1 MSNTEF
7 EMNNTEVEYT
17 ITDSERELTKEEL
30 NSCKRIIPD
39 EQFSDFS
46 KNEKIKIAQKYKE
59 LLSDNK
65 ITNERGEYEIGLHYK
80 TDNLNV
86 FVNHIYENGFA
97 EAFVVDNKNLKQA
110 DWEDFSFNQ
119 LKELPNLKLQNSFDK
134 KETIEN
140 KLSQLYPTKNKPL
153 LNKIEDNIIPL
164 SVQTQAIKNLGHSL
178 SKDDYFKYSVNMYNN
193 IFKIDESK
201 WSKNIEPYKNE
212 LKNLKNWLNNKNL
225 SKELFE
231 NYTHTEQYKKDKEKL
246 GALYNL
252 NYTNK
257 NHRKEEFQLSQ
268 KKEKKH
274 SENNQSS
281 KKSVQL
287 DTIKKEDV
295 PRRVNEILKN
305 NGKELDLKTYTN
317 VIFNTTKKLYEIPK
331 DENYLYK
338 KNPEQYKLLEP
349 LFKQY
354 SKYDIED
361 KNALKNEFNIFISDG
376 KNKDALEIL
385 GNLYADKK
393 EGKIDSYQIK
403 IDDYTKNTMEE
414 NLKAIENGKFFL
426 QQNNIV
432 PNYIFNPENNEVY
445 KGEAQMHLQNENLK
459 NNENNT
465 MYSPFHQAISNG
477 LNIPPGMK
485 PKATIIKYP
494 EQNGIQVYDIV
505 VPSRNFIKK
514 QEKML
519 KEERKLIAQNKIN
532 ESKFYQKYGYVPAYP
547 QTLQE
552 EKQPPL
558 INKEQLKIDKPQISL
573 ENKIEGV
580 IEHDMKMYWACS
592 FAKVPFKPTVNY
604 NESPY
609 KEQLAAFVKS
619 NPEKMEKIAN
629 ETYENITTQIKT
641 QKNSNQ
647 NTNTNENNQEKQNT
661 NTASKGRTK

>member
-1 MSNTEF
+1 MFDQSEF
-7 EMNNTEVEYT
+7 KKDGTLVLSEAYIKNNIKNIDLSIILFQTAYHGTPYNFDKFST
-17 ITDSERELTKEEL
+17 IAIGT
-30 NSCKRIIPD
+30 
-39 EQFSDFS
+39 
-46 KNEKIKIAQKYKE
+46 
-59 LLSDNK
+59 
-65 ITNERGEYEIGLHYK
+65 GEGSQSFGWGLYYK
-80 TDNLNV
+80 TT
-86 FVNHIYENGFA
+86 FHFRE
-97 EAFVVDNKNLKQA
+97 
-110 DWEDFSFNQ
+110 
-119 LKELPNLKLQNSFDK
+119 
-134 KETIEN
+134 
-140 KLSQLYPTKNKPL
+140 
-153 LNKIEDNIIPL
+153 
-164 SVQTQAIKNLGHSL
+164 
-178 SKDDYFKYSVNMYNN
+178 
-193 IFKIDESK
+193 
-201 WSKNIEPYKNE
+201 
-212 LKNLKNWLNNKNL
+212 
-225 SKELFE
+225 
-231 NYTHTEQYKKDKEKL
+231 
-246 GALYNL
+246 
-252 NYTNK
+252 
-257 NHRKEEFQLSQ
+257 
-268 KKEKKH
+268 
-274 SENNQSS
+274 
-281 KKSVQL
+281 
-287 DTIKKEDV
+287 
-295 PRRVNEILKN
+295 
-305 NGKELDLKTYTN
+305 
-317 VIFNTTKKLYEIPK
+317 VI
-331 DENYLYK
+331 
-338 KNPEQYKLLEP
+338 Q
-349 LFKQY
+349 Q
-354 SKYDIED
+354 
-361 KNALKNEFNIFISDG
+361 
-376 KNKDALEIL
+376 
-385 GNLYADKK
+385 K

-403 IDDYTKNTMEE
+403 IDDYTKSTMEE

-445 KGEAQMHLQNENLK
+445 KGEAQMYLQNENLK

-619 NPEKMEKIAN
+619 NPKKMEKIAN
-629 ETYENITTQIKT
+629 ETYENITTQIKK